1 MNVAMSEKKEGFE
14 DLLQYFISEVFKKG
28 FPPGA
33 AGKKPTNV
41 EDIMEMM
48 RDLKNKKYSQN
59 TANEPQSKEQTVNVN
74 KETVSNKSEVEAL
87 KEQIEL
93 LKQQLRDKD
102 EIIALL
108 KEKVKNVG

>member
-1 MNVAMSEKKEGFE
+1 MNEKKESFE

-33 AGKKPTNV
+33 AGKKTINV
-41 EDIMEMM
+41 DDIMEMM
-48 RDLKNKKYSQN
+48 RDLKNKRYS
-59 TANEPQSKEQTVNVN
+59 THASNETQTKEQTAN
-74 KETVSNKSEVEAL
+74 KETVGNKSEIEIL
-87 KEQIEL
+87 KEQVEL

-108 KEKVKNVG
+108 KEKVKNAGQ

>member
-1 MNVAMSEKKEGFE
+1 
-14 DLLQYFISEVFKKG
+14 
-28 FPPGA
+28 
-33 AGKKPTNV
+33 
-41 EDIMEMM
+41 
-48 RDLKNKKYSQN
+48 
-59 TANEPQSKEQTVNVN
+59 VNVN